1 MRRKERIF
9 AALLLIVMAFNIGR
23 YQVPYLEYYL
33 FKDYIAKNLCVK
45 KDVKNNC
52 CQGKCFLEKQKKLAD
67 DSTNATTSNS
77 ENSKKISSDQLIDC
91 VLLDSE
97 ASIKSITKTHYT
109 ISNVRIITHF
119 FSDVFVPPQSIA

>member
-1 MRRKERIF
+1 MHKYRFFAIF
-9 AALLLIVMAFNIGR
+9 LLIVMLFSICR
-23 YQVPYLEYYL
+23 YQIPYIEYGL

-67 DSTNATTSNS
+67 ESTNATTNNS

-91 VLLDSE
+91 MLLDSE
-97 ASIKSITKTHYT
+97 ASTKSIAKTHYT
-109 ISNVRIITHF
+109 ISNERITTHF
-119 FSDVFVPPQSIA
+119 FSDVFIPPKSIA